1 MTYFFQIQNF
11 NGCQKGP
18 FKDSQTE
25 IRNRKL
31 EQNKSA
37 FDILGNNFCEWG
49 RGCGAV
55 GRAVASDTRDPWFES
70 QNRQ

>member
-1 MTYFFQIQNF
+1 MTYFFQIQNL

-31 EQNKSA
+31 KQNNSA
-37 FDILGNNFCEWG
+37 FDIFGNNF
-49 RGCGAV
+49 
-55 GRAVASDTRDPWFES
+55 
-70 QNRQ
+70 

>member
-25 IRNRKL
+25 IRNKKL
-31 EQNKSA
+31 EQNISA
-37 FDILGNNFCEWG
+37 FDIFGNNFLLLRSELTW
-49 RGCGAV
+49 AK
-55 GRAVASDTRDPWFES
+55 E
-70 QNRQ
+70 